1 MRKASVSG
9 STVSALFKRS
19 PREGSR
25 IVVSS
30 IRARMPIAP
39 AEVAVE
45 VDAER
50 RFGGIDRLYG
60 DGAAAALAASHAC
73 VIGIGGVGSWCVE
86 ALARSGVGR
95 LTLIDLDHVSESNI
109 NRQAHALDVTLGQA
123 KVAAMAERVLAFSP
137 HCRVDTIDDFLTPE
151 NATALL
157 KGFDVVIDAIDNVRA
172 KVAIAAT
179 CRTHHIPLVMAGG
192 AGGKLDPAQIRIDDL
207 ARTLQDPLLSKVR
220 ARLRKE
226 HGFTRDAKKKF
237 GIEAVFSIEPLRY
250 PAPLSCVAGKS
261 GDGDEIG
268 VPELAVADAGLQGL
282 ACAGYGSSMAVTAS
296 VGLFCASLAIAH
308 LLHAGRGRLSN

>member
-192 AGGKLDPAQIRIDDL
+192 AGGKLDPTQIRIDDL

-226 HGFTRDAKKKF
+226 HGFPRDAKKKF

-296 VGLFCASLAIAH
+296 VGLFCASRAIAH